1 MNQNSET
8 FVVHLA
14 SIMKI
19 MLIHGAKK
27 ASIRALQVDR
37 ALTKVSTKYFDYVN
51 IFSPDLAMELFEN
64 TGMNEH
70 AIELINGKQPPYGP
84 IYALSLSN

>member
-8 FVVHLA
+8 FAVHLA

-19 MLIHGAKK
+19 MLIHPAKK
-27 ASIRALQVDR
+27 VSIRALQVDR
-37 ALTKVSTKYFDYVN
+37 ALTEVSAKYFDYIN
-51 IFSPDLAMELFEN
+51 IFSSDLAMELFEN

-70 AIELINGKQPPYGP
+70 AIELINRKQPPYGL
-84 IYALSLSN
+84 IYALSPLN